1 MSQFIEFDPS
11 KQPRCKVELHA
22 HLDGS
27 VRLTTVWELA
37 EKKGIHLDVNSLED
51 LFDACSVKTP
61 TCLADFLKPFSIFSP
76 VIAGD
81 AEAIERVAYE
91 FCEEAAK
98 QGVLYSEV
106 RYCPHLYCSEC
117 SQVQGPSVAPLTPRE
132 VVQCINR
139 GLARGS
145 VDFKITVR
153 TILCCFRPRPEWSN
167 EILHLCLEFRDH
179 GVVGID
185 VAGDEATG
193 LAAPEIVAAFKAAA
207 TLGVHRTAH
216 AGEAG
221 PAENVRTAVQEMLA
235 ERIGH
240 GYHVVDNDQIY
251 SDCLEQRV
259 HFETCPYSSVLT
271 GSVPLTEAKH
281 PIVRFAEDGA
291 NFSISRDDPTIIQ
304 KTLNQEYDFLR
315 GFGLKDVHFARA
327 NFNAVRSCFLPEDEK
342 ALLMQKMLEIYGCSE
357 TFPEQ
362 SVDKE
367 YILPKA
373 LSGKGDS

>member
-1 MSQFIEFDPS
+1 MAPCTFS
-11 KQPRCKVELHA
+11 
-22 HLDGS
+22 DGM
-27 VRLTTVWELA
+27 
-37 EKKGIHLDVNSLED
+37 KKGIHLDVKSLED
-51 LFDACSVKTP
+51 LFDACCIKSP
-61 TCLADFLKPFSIFSP
+61 SCLADFLKPFSIFSP
-76 VIAGD
+76 IIVGD

-98 QGVLYSEV
+98 EGVLYSEV
-106 RYCPHLYCSEC
+106 RYCPHLYSSTCSPIK
-117 SQVQGPSVAPLTPRE
+117 VPSRPLSPRG
-132 VVQCINR
+132 VVLCVNR

-153 TILCCFRPRPEWSN
+153 SILCCFRPNPEWSN
-167 EILHLCLEFRDH
+167 EILELCLEFQDS

-207 TLGVHRTAH
+207 SHGLHRTAH

-221 PAENVRTAVQEMLA
+221 PAENVRTALNDMLA

-240 GYHVVDNDQIY
+240 GYHVVDDEEIY
-251 SDCLEQRV
+251 ADCLEQRV

-271 GSVPLTEAKH
+271 GSVPLQDAKH
-281 PIVRFAEDGA
+281 PIVRFAEDDA

-304 KTLNQEYDFLR
+304 KTLDQEYDFLR

-342 ALLMQKMLEIYGCSE
+342 ELLMQKMLEVYGYYE
-357 TFPEQ
+357 PFPEQ
-362 SVDKE
+362 RIDLE

-373 LSGKGDS
+373 LLGKGDF